1 MLLPLTAI
9 AAFFVGSWILAMAI
23 EFKIRSLGKREQKT
37 KLTLPES
44 GVSLISLIL
53 FLFTPTRFINSFP
66 ARKFEPESPQSP
78 D

>member
-9 AAFFVGSWILAMAI
+9 AAFFLGSWILAIAI

-37 KLTLPES
+37 KLTVPES

-53 FLFTPTRFINSFP
+53 FLFNPTHLINSFP
-66 ARKFEPESPQSP
+66 ARKLESESPQSP